1 MLKIFKR
8 LYRGIHHTII
18 SIRGES
24 MTHTPKTTLVFTG
37 LCLLLWAGVGVARPA
52 EKTTLTICTWNIEH
66 LAAENHAGCR
76 PRTNGD
82 YRNIKKFIHSFNADI
97 IAFQEVENIDA
108 ALRVFDPSVY
118 HVEISNR
125 PDVALGDCYNND
137 QQRRMQRTGFAV
149 RKDLPERYGWTF
161 QRMPDVASIAC
172 YPSKRWGVHLVLV
185 PLSAD
190 TAKGEQSPDR
200 IHFLC
205 VHLQSGCNFD
215 PVIYKNE
222 DLPCSRLARQIPRL
236 EAWVDARA
244 AAGEDFVVMGDFNR
258 QLDGLGDPVWEALDD
273 SEVCEWEQPASGLW
287 HCREGTAQYNTMA
300 DLERAR
306 AGRRHPY
313 PRNPKYPYSV
323 DHIIMSPGVDSA
335 AIEPSAVFL
344 RDDRHL
350 SDHTPLVMKIK
361 LK

>member
-1 MLKIFKR
+1 MEKR
-8 LYRGIHHTII
+8 KNKPYRVILFFI
-18 SIRGES
+18 
-24 MTHTPKTTLVFTG
+24 G
-37 LCLLLWAGVGVARPA
+37 LCFSLWADAGPARPA
-52 EKTTLTICTWNIEH
+52 KVNPLTIGTWNIEH
-66 LAAENHAGCR
+66 LAAKNDTGCR
-76 PRTNGD
+76 PRTNAN
-82 YRNIKKFIHSFNADI
+82 YKAIRKFIDSFNADI
-97 IAFQEVENIDA
+97 IAFQEVENLDA

-125 PDVALGDCYNND
+125 PDVAMGGCYNND

-161 QRMPDVASIAC
+161 QRMPDVASLAC
-172 YPSKRWGVHLVLV
+172 YPSKRWGVHIVLM

-190 TAKGEQSPDR
+190 MAKGEHSLKR

-205 VHLQSGCNFD
+205 VHLQSGCSFD
-215 PVIYKNE
+215 PVIYKSE

-244 AAGEDFVVMGDFNR
+244 AAGEEFVVMGDFNR

-273 SEVCEWEQPASGLW
+273 SEVCEWEQPGSGLW
-287 HCREGTAQYNTMA
+287 HCRKGTTQYNPMA

-306 AGRRHPY
+306 AGRKHPY
-313 PRNPKYPYSV
+313 PRNHRYPYSV
-323 DHIIMSPGVDSA
+323 DHIIMSPGVDA
-335 AIEPSAVFL
+335 RAIEPSAVFF
-344 RDDRHL
+344 RDERHL

-361 LK
+361 LQ